1 MLSFVTLRSV
11 QQLKAVTGNC
21 VCLLKLVVTYS
32 NNWYLPMFLAKP
44 PDICC
49 QFQGFFI
56 VPIPDAC
63 VHKLWKL
70 QNFQKLRISRKSK
83 GVEPS
88 VSIYVT

>member
-1 MLSFVTLRSV
+1 M
-11 QQLKAVTGNC
+11 AVTGNC
-21 VCLLKLVVTYS
+21 AYLFKLVQSLTAINGICMFRQGSTVTYS
-32 NNWYLPMFLAKP
+32 NNWYLPMLLAKP

-70 QNFQKLRISRKSK
+70 QDFQELRISRKS
-83 GVEPS
+83 
-88 VSIYVT
+88 